1 MVQTTYGT
9 KTNSSLVWGREYNIL
24 HNDDEKGRD
33 TLVDIA
39 LHILTTSIHFKRD
52 EPTEHHDDFVSR

>member
-1 MVQTTYGT
+1 MEQR
-9 KTNSSLVWGREYNIL
+9 LVWGREYNIL

-39 LHILTTSIHFKRD
+39 LHILATSIHFKRD